1 MHNKV
6 PCTLLLFVVLRTH
19 LPKYLTIKYTSTF
32 YVLSHR
38 SHAHFA
44 TFNLPTIHLY
54 GIWVHKIFNYYQ
66 PQCAWGIWYS
76 GPEVQNTHF
85 CGWWIFSK
93 TIPWVNFSAMY
104 QTKHEKTYMFSTSR
118 SQFFCDVSTRKSNFG
133 NCFLFPKN
141 SSLSTLGSIPRF
153 RFPKVGSVSFP
164 KPWGKGLTGPFCTK
178 VEAAETAH
186 PEA

>member
-66 PQCAWGIWYS
+66 PQCA
-76 GPEVQNTHF
+76 
-85 CGWWIFSK
+85 
-93 TIPWVNFSAMY
+93 
-104 QTKHEKTYMFSTSR
+104 
-118 SQFFCDVSTRKSNFG
+118 
-133 NCFLFPKN
+133 
-141 SSLSTLGSIPRF
+141 
-153 RFPKVGSVSFP
+153 
-164 KPWGKGLTGPFCTK
+164 
-178 VEAAETAH
+178 
-186 PEA
+186 